1 VAALRVG
8 LTGGIGSGKSTVAE
22 MWRERGAMIIDA
34 DVLAREVVAPG
45 SDGLRAIGERW
56 PGVIAADGSLDRP
69 ALAAIVFHDDAEREA
84 LQDIIHPRVRAL
96 GNAREAEAPDGT
108 VAVHV
113 IPLLFEGD
121 YWQTCAAT
129 VVVVAPDPARVTRV
143 VERDG
148 VNAEGVLA
156 RMRAQIAPERAREL
170 ATVTIE
176 NNGDIA
182 ALRIRADAVYDDL
195 SSRAQSRDNHRA

>member
-1 VAALRVG
+1 MPALRVG

-22 MWRERGAMIIDA
+22 MWRERGAVIIDA
-34 DVLAREVVAPG
+34 DLLAREVVAPG

-69 ALAAIVFHDDAEREA
+69 ALAAIVFHDDAQREA
-84 LQDIIHPRVRAL
+84 LQAIIHPRVREL
-96 GNAREAEAPDGT
+96 GNAREAEAPGDA

-113 IPLLFEGD
+113 IPLLFEGE
-121 YWQTCAAT
+121 YWKTCAAT
-129 VVVVAPDPARVTRV
+129 VVVVAPDAARVTRV

-156 RMRAQIAPERAREL
+156 RMRAQIAPERARDL
-170 ATVTIE
+170 ATCTIE
-176 NNGDIA
+176 NDGDLA
-182 ALRIRADAVYDDL
+182 ALRARADAVYDML
-195 SSRAQSRDNHRA
+195 AALAAKR

>member
-1 VAALRVG
+1 MSDGTALRVG

-22 MWRERGAMIIDA
+22 MWRERGALIIDA

-56 PGVIAADGSLDRP
+56 PGVISGDGALDRP

-84 LQDIIHPRVRAL
+84 LQEIIHPRVRAL
-96 GNAREAEAPDGT
+96 GDAREAEAAAGT
-108 VAVHV
+108 IAVHV
-113 IPLLFEGD
+113 IPLLFEGE

-129 VVVVAPDPARVTRV
+129 VLIVAPNAARVTRV

-148 VNAEGVLA
+148 VDAEGVLA

-170 ATVTIE
+170 ATCTIE
-176 NNGDIA
+176 NDGDLTQ
-182 ALRIRADAVYDDL
+182 LRTRADTVYDML
-195 SSRAQSRDNHRA
+195 VTLALNAG